1 MEYVEGNLPKGPMPV
16 PEALKIVRQVAD
28 ALEAAHEKG
37 IVHRD
42 LKPANTIEHMQSGR
56 KSDQT

>member
-1 MEYVEGNLPKGPMPV
+1 MTRSKSCLLRGPLALEDALPI
-16 PEALKIVRQVAD
+16 ARQMAN

-42 LKPANTIEHMQSGR
+42 LKPSNVEG
-56 KSDQT
+56 